1 MGDGKYIYILL
12 NKHTHT
18 NIYHGR
24 FMQFVA
30 ESFFILIIIYLVKAS
45 FGKQI
50 TMFLLSLLKN
60 LKRLSKGRS
69 KRQMILVKID
79 FTKST

>member
-1 MGDGKYIYILL
+1 MVIIYILL
-12 NKHTHT
+12 NKHTHAH
-18 NIYHGR
+18 HGR

-30 ESFFILIIIYLVKAS
+30 ESFFILIIVYLVKAS
-45 FGKQI
+45 FGKKI
-50 TMFLLSLLKN
+50 TMFLLSQLKN